1 MDRRCEVC
9 DGEVKDDEE
18 GHVRVC
24 VGCGRVDSSGT
35 TQLGECAGFWSPDG
49 QFVPAE
55 WTSAPAAV
63 IGGRHAPRG
72 VLSGNG
78 VPCKTLKRTEWL
90 VSAMALGSQVN
101 FEAQRLARCIGK
113 SWKGSANVGAA
124 VCVYCAAR
132 QHNPSIAVEDVAKAS
147 NVPAGKILRTSRR
160 LKPLLGVE
168 TKPPSVDELARRYLT
183 VLRERLEDGLDLQPP
198 PEVEVLW
205 MLDKVL
211 LVAKNMSLLEGRD
224 PKSVSAAIAVFSL
237 RAVLKS
243 PSVSP
248 QQLLGLLQGGL
259 RSAAGARCRYN
270 ELCDRLIHMCKSEIP
285 WADTVTRD
293 NVFSFMEDL
302 FELLD
307 TAPSGTRSE
316 PPPAYLASREQEK
329 LWEKRVESARRRLEG
344 RASSTKAKI
353 DQLDIR
359 IEEDLLRGIKPLHS
373 RRDRSRIGK
382 KQAREQ
388 NNQQP
393 AIPKPTPK

>member
-24 VGCGRVDSSGT
+24 VRCGRVDSSGT
-35 TQLGECAGFWSPDG
+35 TQLGERAGFWSPDG

-90 VSAMALGSQVN
+90 VSAMGLSSQVN
-101 FEAQRLARCIGK
+101 VEAQRLARCIGK
-113 SWKGSANVGAA
+113 SWKGHSNVGAA

-132 QHNPSIAVEDVAKAS
+132 QHDPSITVEDVAKAS
-147 NVPAGKILRTSRR
+147 NVFAGNILRTIRR
-160 LKPLLGVE
+160 LKPVLGVE
-168 TKPPSVDELARRYLT
+168 TTPPSVDELVRRYLT
-183 VLRERLEDGLDLQPP
+183 LLREHLEDGVGLQPP

-211 LVAKNMSLLEGRD
+211 LVAKKMSLLEGRD

-243 PSVSP
+243 PSASP

-259 RSAAGARCRYN
+259 RGTTGARSRYN
-270 ELCDRLIHMCKSEIP
+270 ELCDTFIHMCKSEIP
-285 WADTVTRD
+285 WADTVNRA
-293 NVFSFMEDL
+293 NVFLFVEDL
-302 FELLD
+302 FGLLEKVP
-307 TAPSGTRSE
+307 TGIHSG

-329 LWEKRVESARRRLEG
+329 LWEKRVESARQRLEG
-344 RASSTKAKI
+344 RASSTKTKI
-353 DQLDIR
+353 DQIDIR

-373 RRDRSRIGK
+373 RRDRSRMDKSGP
-382 KQAREQ
+382 RT

-393 AIPKPTPK
+393 AIPNQSK